1 MGDIHENLEG
11 SVLQIASQGSIRS
24 LNLKE
29 TKLRRGLCHC
39 GCGLC
44 QKNMCPSQQSHPYS
58 KIKP

>member
-1 MGDIHENLEG
+1 MGDICENLEG
-11 SVLQIASQGSIRS
+11 SVLQIASQGSILS